1 MYSQVAIENNITILT
16 VNNVY
21 ILASNSSCS
30 IIFIGDTIQ
39 LIDKYGNSIIGK
51 FYGITN
57 NNIII
62 DNSLYNLNT
71 LNVIRKYKKFK
82 IRRLYGY
89 S

>member
-1 MYSQVAIENNITILT
+1 MCSQVAIKNDITIL
-16 VNNVY
+16 VLNNIY
-21 ILASNSSCS
+21 ILASNSSCI
-30 IIFIGDTIQ
+30 IIFKGDTIQ
-39 LIDKYGNSIIGK
+39 LIDKHENSIFGK
-51 FYGITN
+51 FYGITD

-82 IRRLYGY
+82 IRGLYGY